1 MPPGGE
7 TSRFF
12 APLGENAAC
21 TREASM
27 PPLQQKR
34 NVFGNLQ
41 TPIRQLVR
49 HRKTARRGAGGRGQ
63 SLASGVR
70 SLEYPSPYWT
80 HRDTRLRV
88 AEEMPDCCITW
99 A

>member
-41 TPIRQLVR
+41 TPIWQLVK
-49 HRKTARRGAGGRGQ
+49 HGKTARRGGGRKGSVSGIGGQ
-63 SLASGVR
+63 ESRIAFPVLDAPG
-70 SLEYPSPYWT
+70 YP
-80 HRDTRLRV
+80 
-88 AEEMPDCCITW
+88 A
-99 A
+99 